1 MCDVVGA
8 LIVSST
14 SVAGEGNQLECP
26 VEDAGSCSRL
36 FVLES
41 WLCWSAGIIHLQT
54 CISRSSLDCI
64 LCFHTLE

>member
-36 FVLES
+36 FVLGELVVLVS
-41 WLCWSAGIIHLQT
+41 WHHPFADLYQ
-54 CISRSSLDCI
+54 
-64 LCFHTLE
+64 